1 MAIKLDINIIPS
13 YNTHTLII
21 GDASE
26 YPFGTAINNP
36 YLEVTPPG
44 FQKVTLIFS
53 PKNLNVYNSNSLN
66 LTDSDCTQPLPDGI
80 YKLKYSI
87 QPNYEIYTE
96 KSFFKIDQLLELFD
110 SAFLKLDIIDCNLS
124 YNQKMR
130 KKLHEIELFIQS
142 AVSAANKCNDKLAT
156 DLYKMAYKLLKQ
168 LNC

>member
-21 GDASE
+21 GDATE
-26 YPFGTAINNP
+26 YPFGAAINNP
-36 YLEVTPPG
+36 YLEIVPPG

-53 PKNLNVYNSNSLN
+53 PKSLNVYNSNSLN
-66 LTDSDCTQPLPDGI
+66 LTDSDCTQSLPDGI
-80 YKLKYSI
+80 YKIKYSI
-87 QPNYEIYTE
+87 QPNYEVYTE

-110 SAFLKLDIIDCNLS
+110 SAFLKIGASNCDLTYDKAS
-124 YNQKMR
+124 K
-130 KKLHEIELFIQS
+130 KKLDEIEMFIQS
-142 AVSAANKCNDKLAT
+142 AVSAANKCNDKLAM